1 MEFLCWSLQGVNIN
15 SLNMHAGM
23 REKDFTNLTI
33 HACALHKLVD
43 NLLITLKKKTGVNN
57 INNHHT
63 RVSALYTLNTQR
75 NSFVL
80 WFSWTETTTS
90 C

>member
-15 SLNMHAGM
+15 SLNMHAGI
-23 REKDFTNLTI
+23 REKDFMNLTI

-43 NLLITLKKKTGVNN
+43 NLPLKLKKIKTGVNN
-57 INNHHT
+57 FSNHHT
-63 RVSALYTLNTQR
+63 RVSALYTQR